1 MNYTTVKN
9 FTTVK
14 KTIADTLSL
23 PDSHVRNYG
32 DSLGFSYHDRQY
44 SVYLLESSHV
54 CILYYD
60 TTHCLTMCSRSNSVE
75 HLRVVLNSLP

>member
-44 SVYLLESSHV
+44 SVYLLE
-54 CILYYD
+54 D